1 MQKVQIFIQLGKT
14 LLHYSRKK
22 DFQSPPKQDF
32 LDVTFNL
39 ATEKYFPFWRAN
51 NTPLYI
57 NAIFNHPSTII
68 KQLHK
73 MFSKKISDLF
83 CNKEEDDKVK
93 SVYEIALKDS
103 GYFSTMYLN
112 NGNAQNARKKRN
124 KGCIVQPTI

>member
-1 MQKVQIFIQLGKT
+1 
-14 LLHYSRKK
+14 
-22 DFQSPPKQDF
+22 
-32 LDVTFNL
+32 
-39 ATEKYFPFWRAN
+39 
-51 NTPLYI
+51 
-57 NAIFNHPSTII
+57 
-68 KQLHK
+68 